1 MVTVPAP
8 KTYKILSIALNGSN
22 MVSVLSHDTCACTAW
37 TSLHRLDLLDL
48 RHLLHVLD
56 LVQLLVLRLAFTCV
70 DAQPAEEL
78 CILCPHLS
86 SSAVLASHL
95 WMHSCADEN
104 CACTADEYLKVL
116 IQNARCSGAPHREGR
131 DTPRKQ

>member
-22 MVSVLSHDTCACTAW
+22 MVSVLSHDPW
-37 TSLHRLDLLDL
+37 TSLHRLDL
-48 RHLLHVLD
+48 RHLLRVLV

-95 WMHSCADEN
+95 WMHSCA
-104 CACTADEYLKVL
+104 C
-116 IQNARCSGAPHREGR
+116 
-131 DTPRKQ
+131 

>member
-22 MVSVLSHDTCACTAW
+22 MVRALSHDTCACTAW

-48 RHLLHVLD
+48 RHLLHVPD

-70 DAQPAEEL
+70 DAQPAGEL

-95 WMHSCADEN
+95 WMHSC
-104 CACTADEYLKVL
+104 CAC
-116 IQNARCSGAPHREGR
+116 
-131 DTPRKQ
+131 

>member
-1 MVTVPAP
+1 MSTIGRGQEGGADHGRANLGQLGFRRVDV
-8 KTYKILSIALNGSN
+8 
-22 MVSVLSHDTCACTAW
+22 
-37 TSLHRLDLLDL
+37 LHRLDLLDL

-70 DAQPAEEL
+70 DVQPAEEL

-95 WMHSCADEN
+95 WMHSC
-104 CACTADEYLKVL
+104 CAC
-116 IQNARCSGAPHREGR
+116 
-131 DTPRKQ
+131 